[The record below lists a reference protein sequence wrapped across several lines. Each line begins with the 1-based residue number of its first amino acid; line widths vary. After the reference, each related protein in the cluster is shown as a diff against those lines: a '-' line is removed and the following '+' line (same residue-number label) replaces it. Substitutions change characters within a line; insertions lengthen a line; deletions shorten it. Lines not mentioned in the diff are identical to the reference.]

1 MAEKTD
7 IQWCDST
14 VNPTSGCDGC
24 ELWLRGKIEVCY
36 AGQHHTRFQG
46 SKAYPGP
53 FEEVHLHP
61 GRMAQAARL
70 SDLTGK
76 VHLTGKTHPH
86 KPWLDGL
93 PRIIFIGDMS
103 DVLSRDVPFEY
114 LRDEVVGAIT
124 STAGARHLWMLL
136 TKQTK
141 PLVKFARR
149 FIGGGGIWPSNL
161 ISGTSVTTQARISR
175 VADLLKVPGRRFI
188 SAEPLWE
195 AVNLGDLSSI
205 DLVIAGGQSRKGA
218 ADKPCRVEW
227 LRDLRDQCREAGVCF
242 FLKQLGANVWED
254 GRRLRLRDSSHGGDW
269 SEWPEDLRVREFP
282 GRTRFERLIS

>member
-1 MAEKTD
+1 MAERTD

-24 ELWLRGKIEVCY
+24 ELWLRGKIEACY
-36 AGQHHTRFQG
+36 AGQIHERFRG

-53 FEEVHLHP
+53 FEQVDLHP

-76 VHLTGKTHPH
+76 VHLTGKTQPH

-93 PRIIFIGDMS
+93 PRIIFVGDMS
-103 DVLSRDVPFEY
+103 DALSRDVHFEY
-114 LRDEVVGAIT
+114 LRDEVLGAIA
-124 STAGARHLWMLL
+124 STAGSRHLWMLL
-136 TKQTK
+136 TKQ
-141 PLVKFARR
+141 PRRLVEFARW
-149 FIGGGGIWPSNL
+149 FIGGGGIWPENL
-161 ISGTSVTTQARISR
+161 ISGASVTTQARTSR
-175 VADLLKVPGRRFI
+175 VAALLKVPGRRFI

-205 DLVIAGGQSRKGA
+205 DLVIAGGQAHGGA
-218 ADKPCRVEW
+218 KPCQVEW
-227 LRDLRDQCREAGVCF
+227 LRDLRDRCREAGVPF
-242 FLKQLGANVWED
+242 FLKQLGANVHED
-254 GRRLRLRDSSHGGDW
+254 GRRLRLRDSDHGGDW